1 MTDGNEF
8 RIFVH
13 FRSKKGFIIAEHLLY
28 SIVKELTTRDFSMSE
43 QKNTRQQIIIPLVL
57 CLGLAGGFY
66 IGTTMNTRK
75 ASSEVGKDVQKLRE
89 VLTFIDKEYV
99 DDVRTEK
106 LVDESIQHLLAK
118 LDPHSVYIPASERN
132 QANEDLRGNFDGIG
146 VEFNIF
152 QDTIVIISALAGGP
166 SEALG
171 IMSGDKIVKVDGKDV
186 AGVGITSPD
195 VMKLLKGPSGTEV
208 KVSIQRSGATEPI
221 EFTIVRDKIPQ
232 FSLDVAYMVDPET
245 GYIKISRFAATTYDE
260 FSAALTKLKGRGMK
274 RLVLDL
280 QSNGGGYMEIAIQM
294 ADDFL
299 SGGKKIVYTDGKD
312 KDLNRHA
319 TSGSDGNF
327 EQGDL
332 IVLVNEWSASA
343 SEILAGAL
351 QDNDRA
357 LVVGRRSYG
366 KGLVQNPFSLT
377 DGSEL
382 RLTISRYYTPSGRS
396 IQKPYDDEEEYS
408 QDILSRYQK
417 GEFFHADSI
426 HFNDTLKY
434 TTANGRTV
442 YGGGGIM
449 PDYFIPLDT
458 TQNSHYLNELYATT
472 TIYEYAFKYAERNK
486 KELERKGFDA
496 FFTSFT
502 VTDGMLDD
510 LAKLGQKKKLK
521 PDYEELRTK
530 KRLFQIHV
538 KAQIARKIW
547 GNDGLYPIMNE
558 NNEIFQQALKLFDR
572 IPELNKKPM

>member
-1 MTDGNEF
+1 
-8 RIFVH
+8 
-13 FRSKKGFIIAEHLLY
+13 
-28 SIVKELTTRDFSMSE
+28 MSE
-43 QKNTRQQIIIPLVL
+43 QKNTRYQISLPLIL
-57 CLGLAGGFY
+57 CLGLAGGIF
-66 IGTTMNTRK
+66 IGASLNTK
-75 ASSEVGKDVQKLRE
+75 KTSSEVGKDVQKLRE
-89 VLTFIDKEYV
+89 VLTYIDQKYV
-99 DDVRTEK
+99 DDVKTDK

-118 LDPHSVYIPASERN
+118 LDPHSVYIPASDRI

-171 IMSGDKIVKVDGKDV
+171 IMSGDKIIKVDGKDV
-186 AGVGITSPD
+186 AGIGITSPD

-208 KVSIQRSGATEPI
+208 KVAIHRSGAPEPL

-260 FSAALTKLKGRGMK
+260 FTAALEKLRGRGMK
-274 RLVLDL
+274 RLILDL
-280 QSNGGGYMEIAIQM
+280 QSNGGGYMQVAIQM

-299 SGGKKIVYTDGKD
+299 SGGKKIVYTNGKD
-312 KDLNRHA
+312 KDLNTDAISTGRG
-319 TSGSDGNF
+319 TF
-327 EQGDL
+327 EEGDL

-366 KGLVQNPFSLT
+366 KGLVQNPFDLS

-408 QDILSRYQK
+408 QDILSRYKK

-434 TTANGRTV
+434 TTQNGRTV

-458 TQNSHYLNELYATT
+458 TQNSHYLNELYSTT
-472 TIYEYAFKYAERNK
+472 TIYEYAFKYADKNK
-486 KELERKGFDA
+486 KDLESKGFDA
-496 FFTSFT
+496 FFTKFD
-502 VTDGMLDD
+502 VTDAMLND
-510 LAKLGQKKKLK
+510 LVKLGQQKKLK
-521 PDYEELRTK
+521 PDYEELRLK

-538 KAQIARKIW
+538 KAQIARKVW

-558 NNEIFQQALKLFDR
+558 NNEIFQQAIKLFDR
-572 IPELNKKPM
+572 IPELNKKPL